1 MIYRH
6 GWYTSP
12 RFVTFS
18 HDGEL
23 VIAAGR
29 RDDPINHQNGIVA
42 FYDAVSGRTVREL
55 PQQEIQRA
63 ALAAD
68 GRMLVVASSR
78 EGGFRGKRFVG
89 VEAATG
95 RTRWFNPPENQKD
108 GFVGVA
114 GMRFEANSPWLHVA
128 LEDGTVIRF
137 NGLTGHEQRR
147 FVAEWRTP
155 EQQKAGRIRVPHM
168 PNAAFSHDGRTLVS
182 TQIGRIYVWDVES
195 ATLRRTIHYP
205 HHWACALTL
214 AADGRTL
221 ATADGSSGTPVDDL
235 IRLYDVETGE
245 QFLTLEPGGDR
256 GNVLTFSPDG
266 TKLFTGFYRGTAI
279 VWDVRGG
286 ASA

>member
-155 EQQKAGRIRVPHM
+155 EQQKAGRHSRAAHAKRSLQPRRSYPGLDPNWTYLRLGRRVSNPPSNDPLSAPLGVRAYAGCGWPH
-168 PNAAFSHDGRTLVS
+168 ARDRR
-182 TQIGRIYVWDVES
+182 RIQRH
-195 ATLRRTIHYP
+195 ARR
-205 HHWACALTL
+205 
-214 AADGRTL
+214 
-221 ATADGSSGTPVDDL
+221 
-235 IRLYDVETGE
+235 RLDPAV
-245 QFLTLEPGGDR
+245 
-256 GNVLTFSPDG
+256 
-266 TKLFTGFYRGTAI
+266 
-279 VWDVRGG
+279 
-286 ASA
+286 